1 MSLYIGVAGAS
12 RPAPPLLDQAEVLGR
27 RLAEAGAVVVC
38 GGGPGVMEAV
48 CRGARSAGGTTV
60 GLLPGLDRGEG
71 NPHLSVAV
79 PTGMGQGRNLLLVR
93 SSDAMVAV
101 GGGFGTLSEIAL
113 ALRTGV
119 PVVGLATWSLQLDA
133 GPVDAFPVA
142 GDAETAARLAI
153 EAARS
158 RQADPAARRET
169 AEPGDPAWELAP
181 FGASGCGGARR
192 ADARTL
198 NLAILRRH
206 RMAVL
211 FLLLAFLLVVWSA
224 RPASR
229 TPTRARPPSS
239 TGRSASSARG
249 SCWSWPRASASWWP
263 CSCSSPSA
271 PPGPGAR
278 GARS

>member
-1 MSLYIGVAGAS
+1 MSSYIGVAGAS
-12 RPAPPLLDQAEVLGR
+12 RPELGLLDQAEVLGR

-119 PVVGLATWSLQLDA
+119 PVVGLATWSLHLGA
-133 GPVDAFPVA
+133 GLVDAFPVA
-142 GDAETAARLAI
+142 GDADTAARLAL

-158 RQADPAARRET
+158 R
-169 AEPGDPAWELAP
+169 LA
-181 FGASGCGGARR
+181 G
-192 ADARTL
+192 
-198 NLAILRRH
+198 
-206 RMAVL
+206 
-211 FLLLAFLLVVWSA
+211 
-224 RPASR
+224 
-229 TPTRARPPSS
+229 PTRE
-239 TGRSASSARG
+239 SADG
-249 SCWSWPRASASWWP
+249 
-263 CSCSSPSA
+263 
-271 PPGPGAR
+271 
-278 GARS
+278 